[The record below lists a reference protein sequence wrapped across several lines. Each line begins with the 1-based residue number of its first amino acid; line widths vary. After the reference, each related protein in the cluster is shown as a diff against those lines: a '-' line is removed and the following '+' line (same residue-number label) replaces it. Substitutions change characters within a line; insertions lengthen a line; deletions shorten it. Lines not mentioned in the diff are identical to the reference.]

1 MGWRAGLRR
10 LAPVVVGLGLGLGF
24 AARLAGQER
33 LAAGLWIA
41 PAILVAAEVAVD
53 FAAGLLRGALGV
65 DLIALLAIIG
75 SILLGQNLAGVIIA
89 GMVAGGAALEDY
101 AGARA
106 RRELAALVGR
116 TPTTAHRHTDG
127 TIEDIPAGAVVIG
140 DNLLVKPGEVVPV
153 DGALGDAAT
162 LDESALTGEPL
173 PVTRHAG
180 DAVRSGVL
188 NAGGPFSLR
197 ATATAD
203 ASTYAAVIRLVAAAE
218 RERPPM
224 ARLADRWA
232 LGFLGV
238 TLTVCIAAW
247 LASGDPVRALAVL
260 VVATPCPLI
269 LATPVALICGISR
282 AAGRGV
288 IVKGGGALERL
299 ARADIALF
307 DKTGTLTAGTPSMT
321 GLAALDGFSP
331 AEVLRLAA
339 SLEQVSQHG
348 VAEGIFTAGR
358 AAGRLV
364 TPVNV
369 TETPGLGLSGLVGA
383 DQVMVGGARMFE
395 TAGIS
400 LPQDGHVAAR
410 ANGAEA
416 TAWVAVNGQPAGAIT
431 LTDAIRPDARPLI
444 ASLRNLGFRRLVM
457 LSGDR
462 PEPAARVGA
471 ELGLDAVYAALSP
484 AEKIGRAREER
495 AHGITMMIGDGIND
509 APALAAADIGIAMGA
524 RGAAAAAEAA
534 EVVLMLD
541 RLDRVAEAVSIA
553 RRTRFIALQ
562 SIVAGMG
569 LSMLA
574 MTVAAAGYLPPVAGA
589 LLQEAIDVAVILNAL
604 RALGGGGR

>member
-1 MGWRAGLRR
+1 
-10 LAPVVVGLGLGLGF
+10 
-24 AARLAGQER
+24 
-33 LAAGLWIA
+33 
-41 PAILVAAEVAVD
+41 
-53 FAAGLLRGALGV
+53 
-65 DLIALLAIIG
+65 
-75 SILLGQNLAGVIIA
+75 
-89 GMVAGGAALEDY
+89 
-101 AGARA
+101 
-106 RRELAALVGR
+106 
-116 TPTTAHRHTDG
+116 
-127 TIEDIPAGAVVIG
+127 
-140 DNLLVKPGEVVPV
+140 
-153 DGALGDAAT
+153 
-162 LDESALTGEPL
+162 
-173 PVTRHAG
+173 
-180 DAVRSGVL
+180 
-188 NAGGPFSLR
+188 
-197 ATATAD
+197 
-203 ASTYAAVIRLVAAAE
+203 
-218 RERPPM
+218 
-224 ARLADRWA
+224 
-232 LGFLGV
+232 
-238 TLTVCIAAW
+238 
-247 LASGDPVRALAVL
+247 
-260 VVATPCPLI
+260 
-269 LATPVALICGISR
+269 
-282 AAGRGV
+282 
-288 IVKGGGALERL
+288 
-299 ARADIALF
+299 
-307 DKTGTLTAGTPSMT
+307 
-321 GLAALDGFSP
+321 
-331 AEVLRLAA
+331 VLRLAA

-348 VAEGIFTAGR
+348 VAEGIVTAGR